1 VTRKR
6 RRRRRRG
13 PRLLLALALLLL
25 WRLWLDNATVCT
37 REYAVASPAFP
48 AGFEGYRIAQITDLH
63 GRSKLYAPLVRE
75 TARAEPDIIVLT
87 GDIADREDQ
96 WESLAG
102 LLSELTAI
110 APCYYVSG
118 NHEWA
123 DLKAEAFF
131 SRLRDTGVTL
141 LRNDW
146 VFLERG
152 GDTLA
157 LAGVEDPN
165 GYADMPTPED
175 VCEELRQ
182 VYAGSA
188 VALCHRPELFPRLAA
203 GGMTLVLS
211 GHVHGGLIRLPFVG
225 GLIGPGGWFP
235 DYDKGLY
242 TLGDSTLLV
251 SPGIAGSNGVP
262 RLFNR
267 PELTV
272 AVLHREKA

>member
-1 VTRKR
+1 V
-6 RRRRRRG
+6 
-13 PRLLLALALLLL
+13 LALLLL

-37 REYAVASPAFP
+37 KEYAVASPAFP
-48 AGFEGYRIAQITDLH
+48 AGFEGFRIAQITDLH
-63 GRSKLYAPLVRE
+63 GRSNLYRALVRE
-75 TARAEPDIIVLT
+75 TAEARPDVIVLT
-87 GDIADREDQ
+87 GDISDREDQ
-96 WESLAG
+96 WSGLEELLA
-102 LLSELTAI
+102 ELTAI

-123 DLKAEAFF
+123 DLDAEVFF
-131 SRLRDTGVTL
+131 SRLRDAGVTL

-203 GGMTLVLS
+203 GGMTLTLS

-242 TLGDSTLLV
+242 TLGDGMLLV

-272 AVLHREKA
+272 AVLHSEKG